1 MAVRA
6 FVLEDVGAVGAI
18 HVSAPAA
25 AQLINFLE
33 VVRAWLPSVA
43 DDNLVVFVDVARL
56 GSFCRHAGSLA

>member
-1 MAVRA
+1 M
-6 FVLEDVGAVGAI
+6 LEDVGAVGAI
-18 HVSAPAA
+18 HVPAPAA